1 VGDSTT
7 IALNL
12 TFFGTLGLAFLMFL
26 GLFLLMVITL
36 VLAGAGRLVVL
47 TVLALFGR
55 LPKHE
60 TLPLVRLTGEPGPPS
75 YAAGET
81 HDGDAAAPSPAKP
94 RRAGVLR
101 AGALRAKGSALR
113 RKTGAALSTVGARS
127 GAALSTARA
136 QGGAAFSA
144 VGARSSAATAA
155 LLAPRDWRQAM
166 RNCRDLLKPS
176 ELRPRFH
183 EAVEHHPLL
192 TAARREPPVLA
203 EDWAAA
209 VAEADAR
216 AMARARAAAPEIKV
230 SVRELPA
237 RSVSAAKVEAVAPLV
252 ESALY
257 RDIPERPN
265 PGRDGSGAAR
275 SFTKPPA
282 PAPLSLLDTGSL
294 LSLSGHAKALKAKL
308 PADRC

>member
-26 GLFLLMVITL
+26 GLFLLVVATL
-36 VLAGAGRLVVL
+36 VLAGVGRLMVL

-60 TLPLVRLTGEPGPPS
+60 SLPLVRLTGEQGTPS
-75 YAAGET
+75 
-81 HDGDAAAPSPAKP
+81 HDDDAAPSSAKP
-94 RRAGVLR
+94 PRAGVLR
-101 AGALRAKGSALR
+101 ARALRAKAAALR
-113 RKTGAALSTVGARS
+113 AKAAALRARTR
-127 GAALSTARA
+127 AALAEARA
-136 QGGAAFSA
+136 RCRAAFSTA
-144 VGARSSAATAA
+144 AAWCSAMTAA
-155 LLAPRDWRQAM
+155 LLAPRDWRQAA
-166 RNCRDLLKPS
+166 RNGRDLLKPS
-176 ELRPRFH
+176 EFRPRLR

-192 TAARREPPVLA
+192 TAARREQPVLA

-216 AMARARAAAPEIKV
+216 AMARARASAPEIKV

-237 RSVSAAKVEAVAPLV
+237 PSVPAAKVEAVAPLV
-252 ESALY
+252 ESALH
-257 RDIPERPN
+257 RDVPERVS
-265 PGRDGSGAAR
+265 PGRDGRGAAR

-282 PAPLSLLDTGSL
+282 AAPMSLLDTGSL
-294 LSLSGHAKALKAKL
+294 VSLSGHATVLKAKL
-308 PADRC
+308 PADT